1 MHLFS
6 CDLQLVMTIIPKG
19 LPIDKT
25 AGMKYHFLRNRLVL
39 LHLKRTAKRKK
50 HMLNQFSRTELL
62 FGKAAMEKLA
72 SSRVAVFGIGG
83 VGGYVCEALVR
94 SGVGAFDLIDD
105 DKVCLTN
112 LNRQI
117 IATRKTV
124 GKYKTDVMKERILE
138 INPDAE
144 VEVHKCFFLPEN
156 AGEFPFEDYDY
167 IVDAVD
173 TVTAKL
179 ELVMKA
185 KEKGVPI
192 ISSMGAGNKLDPTMF
207 RVADIYK
214 TKVCPL
220 AKVMRRE
227 LKKRGVKK
235 LKVVY
240 SEEQPVRP
248 INDMAISCRN
258 HCICPPGAANKCTE
272 RRDIPGSTAFV
283 PSVVGLIIAGEVIKD
298 LTKDVMVKAEQ

>member
-1 MHLFS
+1 MHPPLYDIRS
-6 CDLQLVMTIIPKG
+6 EE
-19 LPIDKT
+19 
-25 AGMKYHFLRNRLVL
+25 
-39 LHLKRTAKRKK
+39 
-50 HMLNQFSRTELL
+50 MLNQFSRTELL
-62 FGKAAMEKLA
+62 LGKEAMERLEN
-72 SSRVAVFGIGG
+72 SRVAVFGVGG

-117 IATRKTV
+117 IATRKTM
-124 GKYKTDVMKERILE
+124 GKYKVDVMKERILE
-138 INPDAE
+138 INPKAD
-144 VEVHKCFFLPEN
+144 VRIHKTFFLPEN
-156 AGEFPFEDYDY
+156 ADEFPFEEYDY
-167 IVDAVD
+167 VVDAVD

-185 KEKGVPI
+185 KEKNIPI
-192 ISSMGAGNKLDPTMF
+192 ISSMGAGNKLDASAF
-207 RVADIYK
+207 KVADIYK

-227 LKKRGVKK
+227 LKKRGIKK

-240 SEEQPVRP
+240 SEEQPIRP
-248 INDMAISCRN
+248 IEDMSISCRTN
-258 HCICPPGAANKCTE
+258 CICPPGAKHKCTE
-272 RRDIPGSTAFV
+272 RRAIPGSTAFV

-298 LTKDVMVKAEQ
+298 LAK

>member
-1 MHLFS
+1 
-6 CDLQLVMTIIPKG
+6 
-19 LPIDKT
+19 
-25 AGMKYHFLRNRLVL
+25 
-39 LHLKRTAKRKK
+39 
-50 HMLNQFSRTELL
+50 MLTQFSRTELL
-62 FGKAAMEKLA
+62 LGKEAMDKLA
-72 SSRVAVFGIGG
+72 ASRVAVFGVGG

-124 GKYKTDVMKERILE
+124 GQYKTEVMRDRILE
-138 INPDAE
+138 INPKAD
-144 VEVHKCFFLPEN
+144 VRIHKCFFLPEN
-156 AGEFPFEDYDY
+156 ADEFPFDEYDY

-173 TVTAKL
+173 TVTAKI

-185 KEKGVPI
+185 NEMNIPI
-192 ISSMGAGNKLDPTMF
+192 ISIMGAGNKLEPSMF
-207 RVADIYK
+207 QVADIYK

-227 LKKRGVKK
+227 LKKRGIKK

-240 SEEQPVRP
+240 SEEKPVRP
-248 INDMAISCRN
+248 LEDMAISCRTN
-258 HCICPPGAANKCTE
+258 CICPPGAQHKCTE
-272 RRDIPGSTAFV
+272 RRVIPGSTAFV
-283 PSVVGLIIAGEVIKD
+283 PSVVGLIIAGEVVKD
-298 LTKDVMVKAEQ
+298 LCDYKRRDELSKENLWQILQKTSRLNMKS